1 MAPSLSLALGL
12 VVAAG
17 WLLAAFLLTRGNRRL
32 RHLATLADPPPAR
45 WPRVSVV
52 FAARNEAHTVGAA
65 VTTMLALDYPD
76 WELIAVND
84 RSDDGTGAA
93 LDTLAA
99 REPRLKVVHV
109 ADLPAGWLGKTHAL
123 HLGAARATGDYLL
136 FTDADVHFR
145 PDALRRAI
153 AHAEAAGLD
162 LLSAVPELHG
172 LGHALGVC
180 VNAFGLAFTA
190 GIRPWAIPDPDS
202 AAHGSVGAFGLVRA
216 TTYRRL
222 GGHEPLRLR
231 PDDDLKLGRLF
242 KLNGARCEFVYG
254 RAALWV
260 AWYASVGA
268 MVRGLE
274 KNSYAAA
281 DYRWWLI
288 ALGAIACG
296 LFFLWPLVALVLTS
310 GAAWG
315 LHAASVGSMLALG
328 CDQTRFTGGR
338 WWYGLLLPV
347 GAVIFGYA
355 VVRATILT
363 LWRGGIIW
371 RGTFYPLREL
381 RANQGPENK
390 ER

>member
-17 WLLAAFLLTRGNRRL
+17 WLVAALILATGNRRL
-32 RHLATLADPPPAR
+32 RRLAELTDPAPAR
-45 WPRVSVV
+45 WPRVAVI
-52 FAARNEAHTVGAA
+52 FAARNEVRAVEAA

-84 RSDDGTGAA
+84 RSDDGTGAV
-93 LDTLAA
+93 LDALAA

-109 ADLPAGWLGKTHAL
+109 TALPAGWLGKTHAL
-123 HLGAARATGDYLL
+123 HLGAAQASGEYLL

-145 PDALRRAI
+145 ADALRRAI

-162 LLSAVPELHG
+162 LVSAVPELHG

-190 GIRPWAIPDPDS
+190 GIRPWAIADPRS
-202 AAHGSVGAFGLVRA
+202 EAHGSVGAFGLVRTA
-216 TTYRRL
+216 TYRRL

-242 KLNGARCEFVYG
+242 KAGGARCEFLLG
-254 RAALWV
+254 RQALWV
-260 AWYASVGA
+260 AWYSSVGA
-268 MVRGLE
+268 MIRGLE

-281 DYRWWLI
+281 DYRGWLI
-288 ALGAIACG
+288 ALGAVACG
-296 LFFLWPLVALVLTS
+296 LFFLWPFAALGLTT
-310 GAAWG
+310 GAAWA
-315 LHAASVGSMLALG
+315 LHAAAIGLMLALG

-338 WWYGLLLPV
+338 WWYGLLLPA
-347 GAVIFGYA
+347 GAAIFGYA

-363 LWRGGIIW
+363 LRHGGITW
-371 RGTFYPLREL
+371 RGTFYPLRDL
-381 RANQGPENK
+381 RANVL
-390 ER
+390 